1 MTHLRFCNMYAHMS
15 KDKKNTGRNK
25 EIGKMHAQKAMKEL
39 GIDYSHSTP
48 QSIGYQWFFWNC
60 SNIPDILPGFLSV
73 LNLDPMEQIG
83 WGLSKKEAEAIRDF
97 NNANKG

>member
-39 GIDYSHSTP
+39 GICPLCGNKIDE
-48 QSIGYQWFFWNC
+48 
-60 SNIPDILPGFLSV
+60 DMMKRV
-73 LNLDPMEQIG
+73 L
-83 WGLSKKEAEAIRDF
+83 
-97 NNANKG
+97 